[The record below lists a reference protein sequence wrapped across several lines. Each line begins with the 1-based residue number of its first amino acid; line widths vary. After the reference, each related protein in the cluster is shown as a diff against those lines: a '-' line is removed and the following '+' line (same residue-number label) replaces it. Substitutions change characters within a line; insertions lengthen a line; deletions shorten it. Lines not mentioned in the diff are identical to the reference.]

1 MSEITDL
8 MNGPNYEPVR
18 NDSWR
23 SGRRNGVKWAVE
35 YLHNQAKSMNDPHA
49 TQVLNA
55 AAFHLGTD
63 AKSSITDASLADAQR
78 ASFVRGEMGN
88 IEADRAETRLTRPC
102 TPASHVDAND
112 DLFDDQIADSIW
124 EAASN
129 GDGRITAVGLR
140 RELTLLGLQIVSK
153 AYHDSI
159 AVERD
164 QLAAKLAGAERERNE
179 VRAISEREVFMTTAD
194 VKAVRD
200 LALRR
205 LELESYGADDDG
217 IALAKLQAVATPQ
230 VILTLS
236 NALLRVQNGDLGL
249 MKLLETKTRNI
260 EAANTEIAQM
270 RQQIAWFQAEAAKPT
285 PPSLMG

>member
-1 MSEITDL
+1 MSEKPEALSDAH
-8 MNGPNYEPVR
+8 EPVR

-23 SGRRNGVKWAVE
+23 AGRRNGVKWAVE

-112 DLFDDQIADSIW
+112 DLFDDQIADAIW

-159 AVERD
+159 AVEHD
-164 QLAAKLAGAERERNE
+164 ELAALRSRDATRELLLKEAQANCDGLEEERDTQEALKDAARIERDS
-179 VRAISEREVFMTTAD
+179 AQSELV
-194 VKAVRD
+194 
-200 LALRR
+200 ALR
-205 LELESYGADDDG
+205 S
-217 IALAKLQAVATPQ
+217 ALA
-230 VILTLS
+230 
-236 NALLRVQNGDLGL
+236 R
-249 MKLLETKTRNI
+249 
-260 EAANTEIAQM
+260 AAAM
-270 RQQIAWFQAEAAKPT
+270 FSR
-285 PPSLMG
+285 